1 MDISSKSVSP
11 PPSLVRGPDRRGIAL
26 ATAIFALLVVTI
38 LALGIWTMAEI
49 NTVSSVNRQDATKAM
64 GLAEAGVAHA
74 LSVLSNDLDTIPGTW
89 LLLGSDSAAS
99 TADDGLL
106 VDFGLASS
114 DQIPASGYATQGGR
128 YYVTLLDDPG
138 ETDGDP
144 LADGNGFIIARCTGV
159 TDDGGSA
166 TVDVRIGAA
175 IPAVAV
181 NGDLTINGNPSI
193 LGPCG
198 SVHAN
203 GTITVTG
210 NATVQTGISATGTV
224 VGAASDTSGAALV
237 PTNGARELD
246 IPNLDPLDYCGDAD
260 YILRENG
267 WLVRTSVPD
276 SVYAGG
282 GPQNGWRL
290 TSTSPVQWATSGP
303 SASAGTYCAYG
314 NVRITASLNGDY
326 TFLATGSVQFT
337 GNPHISSA
345 HPDGILIMSG
355 GDVVMTGTPLGGDAY
370 DGMVYAQS
378 QCLVSGNLTASIQL
392 LCNDQLENPGA
403 NDLVPVSTISGN
415 ATITFDCTGGFSGP
429 RRILDWYTR
438 LGS

>member
-11 PPSLVRGPDRRGIAL
+11 PPSLVRGPDRRGLAL

-38 LALGIWTMAEI
+38 LALGIWTIAEI
-49 NTVSSVNRQDATKAM
+49 NTLSSVNRQDATKAM

-166 TVDVRIGAA
+166 TVDVRIGKAT
-175 IPAVAV
+175 PAVAV

-203 GTITVTG
+203 GAITVTG

-267 WLVRTSVPD
+267 WLVRTFVPD

-355 GDVVMTGTPLGGDAY
+355 GDVRMTGTPVGGDAY

-378 QCLVSGNLTASIQL
+378 QCLASGNLTASIQL

-403 NDLVPVSTISGN
+403 NDLVPVSRISGN

-438 LGS
+438 LGT

>member
-74 LSVLSNDLDTIPGTW
+74 LSVLSNDLGTIPGTW

-144 LADGNGFIIARCTGV
+144 LADGNSFIIARCTGV

-181 NGDLTINGNPSI
+181 NGDLTISGNPSI

-198 SVHAN
+198 SAHAN

-224 VGAASDTSGAALV
+224 VGAVSDTSGAALV

-290 TSTSPVQWATSGP
+290 TSTSPVQWVTSGP

-314 NVRITASLNGDY
+314 NVRITTNLNGDY
-326 TFLATGSVQFT
+326 TFLATGSVRFT
-337 GNPHISSA
+337 GTPHISSA

-403 NDLVPVSTISGN
+403 NNLVPVSTISGN